1 MTLPHRNPQFPT
13 ETAAR
18 QASEALDA
26 LRGLLPAT
34 RGATVQLSAEG
45 EGARV
50 EAIMPRAALELLL
63 DMLAQ
68 MACGNA
74 VSIVPTHAELTTQ
87 EAADLLNVSRPHL
100 VELLERGD
108 IPFRKVGSHRRVRA
122 EDLFAYKRVDDKRRA
137 AIAAE
142 LTRDAEDL
150 ELGY

>member
-1 MTLPHRNPQFPT
+1 MTTPHRTPQFPT

-26 LRGLLPAT
+26 LQGLLPTT
-34 RGATVQLSAEG
+34 RGTTMRLSIDG
-45 EGARV
+45 EGGRV

-68 MACGNA
+68 MARGHA

-100 VELLERGD
+100 IELLEREA

-122 EDLFAYKRVDDKRRA
+122 EDLFAYKRNDDKRRA
-137 AIAAE
+137 AIADE
-142 LTRDAEDL
+142 LTREAEDL
-150 ELGY
+150 GLGY

>member
-1 MTLPHRNPQFPT
+1 
-13 ETAAR
+13 
-18 QASEALDA
+18 
-26 LRGLLPAT
+26 
-34 RGATVQLSAEG
+34 
-45 EGARV
+45 
-50 EAIMPRAALELLL
+50 MPRAALELLL